1 MFPPSSSRYLFQC
14 GDIIEVFSMNQVG
27 IGQGRCRGQPGYF
40 KMCLVEVLPDA
51 YASKEAPRTK
61 QRHLKSTGAGVV
73 ARSNNAQSSVEEL
86 LIRIGLKEYVSV
98 FILNGYEDLELFR
111 ELEPSDLDYLGI
123 LNVDHRG
130 KILTAVQLLHDMDC
144 KFFFLNHEIGKL
156 INSSLIFSPFSLS
169 LRLRGRWIQFRER

>member
-1 MFPPSSSRYLFQC
+1 
-14 GDIIEVFSMNQVG
+14 MNQMG
-27 IGQGRCRGQPGYF
+27 IGQGRCRGQLGYF
-40 KMCLVEVLPDA
+40 KMCLVEVLPDS
-51 YASKEAPRTK
+51 YAGKEAPRTK
-61 QRHLKSTGAGVV
+61 QRHPKGTGGGVV

-86 LIRIGLKEYVSV
+86 LIRIGLKEYASV

-144 KFFFLNHEIGKL
+144 E
-156 INSSLIFSPFSLS
+156 
-169 LRLRGRWIQFRER
+169 